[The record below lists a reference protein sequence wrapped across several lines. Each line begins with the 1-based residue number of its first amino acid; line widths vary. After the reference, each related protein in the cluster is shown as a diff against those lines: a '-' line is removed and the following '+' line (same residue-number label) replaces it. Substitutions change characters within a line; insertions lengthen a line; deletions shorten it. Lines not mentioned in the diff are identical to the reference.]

1 MTLPK
6 FIDIDGKR
14 FLWRDIVALRQEQCR
29 AAALAAPV
37 QPPSRRR
44 THRRRPLFL
53 AIPVFRIRHLSRK
66 GAGAGRLPSS
76 FTPAPSQPK
85 EFEP

>member
-37 QPPSRRR
+37 QPPLFELHEDIRPAAER
-44 THRRRPLFL
+44 TAAARYFSPSLFS
-53 AIPVFRIRHLSRK
+53 AFD
-66 GAGAGRLPSS
+66 
-76 FTPAPSQPK
+76 T
-85 EFEP
+85 